1 MKKRNRAH
9 GKNKNASDVVEK
21 IENMGID
28 TSKIIERTKKLK
40 KNEKMSHLVKRTRK
54 FK

>member
-9 GKNKNASDVVEK
+9 GKNKNASDIIDK

-28 TSKIIERTKKLK
+28 TSKIIERKI
-40 KNEKMSHLVKRTRK
+40 KN
-54 FK
+54 